1 MKIGTQSDIASNMAN
16 MVYAKLASE
25 KDKECDYRML

>member
-1 MKIGTQSDIASNMAN
+1 MAD
-16 MVYAKLASE
+16 MVYMNTAAGVLHAKLASE